1 MQGSKFVKLRGN
13 VRFLCCGN
21 CAPQCT
27 AEILLVASF
36 PFTLLKN
43 IESFEITD
51 NYRDYNFRY
60 DIRYIVLSLVV
71 SDLV

>member
-1 MQGSKFVKLRGN
+1 MLKVCKLTRQMCVLN
-13 VRFLCCGN
+13 CGN

-27 AEILLVASF
+27 SEILLVASF

-43 IESFEITD
+43 IESFEMTD
-51 NYRDYNFRY
+51 NYRDY

-71 SDLV
+71 PDLV

>member
-1 MQGSKFVKLRGN
+1 MQGKKFVNLRGKCA
-13 VRFLCCGN
+13 FLYCGN

-27 AEILLVASF
+27 SEILLVASF

-51 NYRDYNFRY
+51 NYRDY

-71 SDLV
+71 PDLI

>member
-1 MQGSKFVKLRGN
+1 MLKVCKLARQMCALN
-13 VRFLCCGN
+13 CGN

-27 AEILLVASF
+27 SEILLVASF

>member
-1 MQGSKFVKLRGN
+1 VQGSKFVKLRGN

-27 AEILLVASF
+27 SEILLVASF
-36 PFTLLKN
+36 PFTLLKI
-43 IESFEITD
+43 IESFEMTD
-51 NYRDYNFRY
+51 NYRDY

-71 SDLV
+71 PDLV